1 MAHSS
6 TGAHPSV
13 ERSALAR
20 PWPQALATGLAYALV
35 GLSAL
40 LLAGPPG
47 YAVQLY
53 PPAGIGLAAALVW
66 GRAGAFGAGLG
77 AFVVNGT
84 LGLLVGRGT
93 DTAFILPLL
102 IGLGAAA
109 QAGLGAWLVRHRVG
123 QPLWLSE
130 PRDIALAGVLG
141 GGVACVVSPT
151 VATTALVSLGVVPP
165 AGAAVNW
172 LAWWTGDLFGVLI
185 GAPVALAFIGQPA
198 AVWRP
203 RRRSLAAPLLAA
215 LALLAG
221 GMWALG
227 ERERTMAAKVSER
240 DADRLA
246 AAVQQRLQLPVH
258 VLQALVA
265 AAEARGRA
273 DSVAL
278 GAVAAAWL
286 TPGAPLQA
294 VGYSQRVAAADLPG
308 FEEEARAEGLA
319 GFRVHHRDNGRAL
332 AADGDAV
339 VVRRVEPMT
348 GNAAALGVNALSIP
362 AAREAILATL
372 RSGSMSAS
380 AGFRLTQSASDETG
394 LVLYQSARP
403 KATAAVPPSGAASGA
418 GPAGLAAG
426 PVASREGVLFVALR
440 LTPLLGRIDEAGV
453 DGDLWC
459 VVDPAP
465 GVSRVLLVGATA
477 CAAASPGQFRV
488 RRLQLADRALEL
500 RLLPPAQGAEGG
512 PTAQR
517 VFVTAGFAAAA
528 MLAAWLLTVT
538 GQAARTQRA
547 VDEATTELRH
557 EVAERRQAEQR
568 LAASEARLLGILDH
582 APLGI
587 AFLDPHGKL
596 LQGNPHLFRM
606 LGSPPEA
613 LLGQTVASITLPE
626 DLPALQRQHR
636 QLLSGELAVVRQP
649 LRLARRGGNPALVV
663 RMACTAL
670 RSAEGRVQYM
680 VAVIEDLTEHLQL
693 EQAERAR
700 QRAEADSRAKSEFVS
715 RMSHELRTP
724 LNAMLGFAQLLGL
737 DRQPALH
744 EHHRQWVQQIQRAG
758 WHLLELVNDTLDLA
772 RIESGSVRLQLEALD
787 LTRLATE
794 CVDLVG
800 TAATSRGV
808 VLDLELAPDLP
819 PVSADAT
826 RLKQVLMNLLSNA
839 VKYNRQ
845 AGRVTVRA
853 ALTATG
859 PEAAAGSAAVQLDV
873 IDTGLGMSPEQMVRL
888 FEPYNRLGREG
899 SGVEGTG
906 IGLVIARRLAEMMG
920 GTLRA
925 SSRAGAGS
933 TFSLVLPAAADAVR
947 PPQAPLPTPTAPYRQ
962 RLVLYIE
969 DNPTNVEVMRGM
981 LHQRPQVKLE
991 VADTGEQGLA
1001 KARRLRPDLVLLD
1014 MQLPDAS
1021 GTEVLRQLVAH
1032 PDTATIPVIIVS
1044 ADATPAR
1051 VEKALTLGAARYV
1064 TKPVELATFLQVL
1077 DEVLGAIDTRYG

>member
-6 TGAHPSV
+6 TGAHHSV
-13 ERSALAR
+13 ARSALAR

-35 GLSAL
+35 GLIAL

-66 GRAGAFGAGLG
+66 GRAGAVGAGLG

-93 DTAFILPLL
+93 DTAFVLPLL

-109 QAGLGAWLVRHRVG
+109 QAGLGAWLVRRRVD

-130 PRDIALAGVLG
+130 PRDIALVALLG
-141 GGVACVVSPT
+141 GGVACIVSPT
-151 VATTALVSLGVVPP
+151 VATSALVGLGVVPP
-165 AGAAVNW
+165 AGAAGNW
-172 LAWWTGDLFGVLI
+172 LAWWTGDMFGVLI

-203 RRRSLAAPLLAA
+203 RRHSLAAPLLAA
-215 LALLAG
+215 LALLAS

-227 ERERTMAAKVSER
+227 ERERTMAAKVNER

-258 VLQALVA
+258 ALQALVA
-265 AAEARGRA
+265 ATQARGRA
-273 DSVAL
+273 DNVAL

-286 TPGAPLQA
+286 TPGTPLQA
-294 VGYSQRVAAADLPG
+294 VGYSQRVKAADLHG
-308 FEEEARAEGLA
+308 FEEDAHAEGLA
-319 GFRVHHRDNGRAL
+319 GFRVHHRDGGQAL

-339 VVRRVEPMT
+339 VVRRVEPMA

-362 AAREAILATL
+362 AARAAILATL

-394 LVLYQSARP
+394 LVLYQAARP
-403 KATAAVPPSGAASGA
+403 KASADMQPPGTASGA
-418 GPAGLAAG
+418 GTAVTAG
-426 PVASREGVLFVALR
+426 PAVSREGVLFVALR

-453 DGDLWC
+453 DGELWC

-465 GVSRVLLVGATA
+465 GVSRALLVGATS
-477 CAAASPGQFRV
+477 CAAASPGQFLV
-488 RRLQLADRALEL
+488 RRLLLADRALEL
-500 RLLPPAQGAEGG
+500 RLLPPTPGAEGG

-528 MLAAWLLTVT
+528 ILAAWLLTVT

-547 VDEATTELRH
+547 VDEATAELRH

-636 QLLSGELAVVRQP
+636 QLLSGEVAVVRQP
-649 LRLARRGGNPALVV
+649 LRLSRRGGSPPLVV

-737 DRQPALH
+737 DRQPSLH
-744 EHHRQWVQQIQRAG
+744 ERHRQWVQQIQRAG

-794 CVDLVG
+794 CADLVG
-800 TAATSRGV
+800 TAATARGV

-819 PVSADAT
+819 PVTADAT

-853 ALTATG
+853 ARAAPG
-859 PEAAAGSAAVQLDV
+859 AEAAAGSAAVQLDV

-925 SSRAGAGS
+925 SSRAGVGS
-933 TFSLVLPAAADAVR
+933 TFSLVLPAAAGVAKA
-947 PPQAPLPTPTAPYRQ
+947 PQAALPAPAAPYR
-962 RLVLYIE
+962 RRMVLYIE
-969 DNPTNVEVMRGM
+969 DNPTNVEVLRGM
-981 LHQRPQVKLE
+981 LHQRPQVTLE
-991 VADTGEQGLA
+991 VAATGEQGLA
-1001 KARRLRPDLVLLD
+1001 KARRLLPDLVLLD
-1014 MQLPDAS
+1014 MQLPDTS

-1032 PDTATIPVIIVS
+1032 VDTATIPVIIVS

-1051 VEKALTLGAARYV
+1051 VEKALTLGAARYI